1 MPAPRRPGPSRL
13 ATIAVSAVV
22 AASALLHGPS
32 AGAQLAPESGRS
44 DLPSTYVV
52 SEEPGV
58 LPEGIEVTPT
68 GRIYVTSSAT
78 GDVHVGSVGSARM
91 STFARGSDVGRS
103 SALGV
108 HADARGRVFV
118 ASPSGVDVYSPSGEL
133 LARRGAAADEVASTY
148 LNDLVITSDAV
159 YVTDSANALVWR
171 MDLRGNVI
179 GELRPWL
186 RARELMPS
194 FEPGWFYLN
203 GIVASPDGSRL
214 LVSAQGLGALIRVD
228 TEAAAAE
235 FVVMDG
241 SVFGTFGPDGMVLER
256 DVVHGVLNYGAPD
269 TGQGLYVARLDPEW
283 RTGSVVAATTDA
295 GFSTP
300 TTVAPSGGRYLV
312 VNSQLDT
319 APGSPPWTV
328 VAVPD
333 PLG

>member
-1 MPAPRRPGPSRL
+1 MPAPRRPGPRRL
-13 ATIAVSAVV
+13 ATIAVSAVL
-22 AASALLHGPS
+22 AATALLHGPS
-32 AGAQLAPESGRS
+32 AGARPAPEAGRS
-44 DLPSTYVV
+44 DLPNTYVV
-52 SEEPGV
+52 SQEPGV
-58 LPEGIEVTPT
+58 LPEGIEVTPA

-78 GDVHVGSVGSARM
+78 GDVYVGSVGSATM
-91 STFARGSDVGRS
+91 STFARGSDVGRA

-133 LARRGAAADEVASTY
+133 LAQRRAAADEVTSTY

-159 YVTDSANALVWR
+159 YVTDSANALMWR
-171 MDLRGNVI
+171 MGLQGNAI

-203 GIVASPDGSRL
+203 GIDASPDGSRL

-241 SVFGTFGPDGMVLER
+241 SVFGNFGPDGMALEG

-295 GFSTP
+295 DFSTP
-300 TTVAPSGGRYLV
+300 TTVASSGGRYLV

>member
-1 MPAPRRPGPSRL
+1 M
-13 ATIAVSAVV
+13 
-22 AASALLHGPS
+22 
-32 AGAQLAPESGRS
+32 
-44 DLPSTYVV
+44 

-78 GDVHVGSVGSARM
+78 GDVHVGSVGSATM
-91 STFARGSDVGRS
+91 STFARGSDVGRA

-228 TEAAAAE
+228 TEAAASR
-235 FVVMDG
+235 VRRDG
-241 SVFGTFGPDGMVLER
+241 RQRLRQLRPRRDGARAATSSAASSTTARPTPGRASTSPDWTR
-256 DVVHGVLNYGAPD
+256 SGAPA
-269 TGQGLYVARLDPEW
+269 QWWPPR
-283 RTGSVVAATTDA
+283 RTRASRHRRRWL
-295 GFSTP
+295 
-300 TTVAPSGGRYLV
+300 PSGGRYLV